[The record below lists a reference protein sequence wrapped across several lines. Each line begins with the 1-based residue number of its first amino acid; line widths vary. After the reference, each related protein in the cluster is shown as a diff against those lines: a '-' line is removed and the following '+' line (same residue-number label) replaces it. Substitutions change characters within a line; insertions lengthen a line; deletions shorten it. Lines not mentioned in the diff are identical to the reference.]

1 VHWLFEAKK
10 RFGLCVLNYMV
21 TSNHIHLLV
30 KDADRNVIAQS
41 MQFIASRTAQEFN
54 RRKGRQGAFWEDRY
68 HATAIASDQHLHRC
82 IVYVDLNRVRA
93 GVVKHP
99 SDWAHSGYLEIQQPP
114 ERYTVIDLQELSA
127 LCGFSKVENLQ
138 RAHRQWIEQALVE
151 ETAARETFW
160 SEAVAVGSLSFVDKV
175 KDQLGIK
182 ALHREIAELN
192 GTHRLREPGSAYRHV
207 SGGEN
212 DALRQNNGI
221 VWQIN
226 AEVTEA

>member
-1 VHWLFEAKK
+1 
-10 RFGLCVLNYMV
+10 
-21 TSNHIHLLV
+21 
-30 KDADRNVIAQS
+30 
-41 MQFIASRTAQEFN
+41 
-54 RRKGRQGAFWEDRY
+54 
-68 HATAIASDQHLHRC
+68 
-82 IVYVDLNRVRA
+82 
-93 GVVKHP
+93 
-99 SDWAHSGYLEIQQPP
+99 
-114 ERYTVIDLQELSA
+114 

-151 ETAARETFW
+151 ETAAREAFW
-160 SEAVAVGSLSFVDKV
+160 SEALAVGSLSFVDKV
-175 KDQLGIK
+175 KDQPGIK